1 MSRSAPLQFDITDIE
16 SSGLFLRTVYNE
28 ISMTTKHTRGCL
40 PSGNDMPRL
49 HPNLIKKRDLS
60 ENAWVGPP
68 GCLPFFDG
76 GIPRYFTNITK
87 KVDVGSLSGSAP
99 EIKL

>member
-1 MSRSAPLQFDITDIE
+1 MSRTHNSSSQLDIADTVSVAYMPTVNFEIAT
-16 SSGLFLRTVYNE
+16 SSKY
-28 ISMTTKHTRGCL
+28 S
-40 PSGNDMPRL
+40 
-49 HPNLIKKRDLS
+49 
-60 ENAWVGPP
+60 P